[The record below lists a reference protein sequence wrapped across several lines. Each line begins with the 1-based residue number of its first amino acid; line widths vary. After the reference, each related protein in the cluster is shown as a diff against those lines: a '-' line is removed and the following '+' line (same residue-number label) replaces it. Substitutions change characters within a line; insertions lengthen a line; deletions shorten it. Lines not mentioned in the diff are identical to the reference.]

1 MIPSNPFFLLMQ
13 LSYSIHVSYIESSF
27 TSFSEDELRRSNMGA
42 LGRAKIRT
50 LKMTVIIVAT
60 FFFCWTPYNVMSLW
74 WVHRIYQFIKSPFI
88 EFLENI
94 YYCAWKKYISMALFC
109 WTKSIYNHNITPLTI
124 IFFEHKMNL
133 VSKACIEAR
142 IFSMEFSLKGHQSRN
157 ECRKTTTIYTKMEI
171 TCQKSEISLISL
183 LFFICSG
190 TFIGTGSIEN
200 QPKK

>member
-1 MIPSNPFFLLMQ
+1 
-13 LSYSIHVSYIESSF
+13 
-27 TSFSEDELRRSNMGA
+27 
-42 LGRAKIRT
+42 
-50 LKMTVIIVAT
+50 
-60 FFFCWTPYNVMSLW
+60 
-74 WVHRIYQFIKSPFI
+74 
-88 EFLENI
+88 
-94 YYCAWKKYISMALFC
+94 
-109 WTKSIYNHNITPLTI
+109 
-124 IFFEHKMNL
+124 MNL